1 MSYSLKSIVLCGLG
15 LLLFGCSTTPKVG
28 TPEATVKIQKK
39 IAEKKIEAAEE
50 IVKTI
55 PEWCNDMPV
64 SDVAIYACGVGNSSD
79 LNMARNRAMLDAKR
93 VLADMVNSEIVSR
106 MEDFLKS
113 TGTGNNE
120 QVKQASEIITK
131 NITAEASLVG
141 YRQTKAET
149 QNIES
154 KFQHYVLLEYPIGMA
169 NKALLAQIKEDEILS
184 TQTDADKAMAEL
196 EAEIEKRRNR

>member
-1 MSYSLKSIVLCGLG
+1 
-15 LLLFGCSTTPKVG
+15 
-28 TPEATVKIQKK
+28 
-39 IAEKKIEAAEE
+39 
-50 IVKTI
+50 
-55 PEWCNDMPV
+55 
-64 SDVAIYACGVGNSSD
+64 
-79 LNMARNRAMLDAKR
+79 
-93 VLADMVNSEIVSR
+93 MVDSEIVSR

-113 TGTGNNE
+113 TGTGSNE

-154 KFQHYVLLEYPIGMA
+154 KFQHYVLLEYPIGIA
-169 NKALLAQIKEDEILS
+169 NKALLAQIKGNEILS
-184 TQTDADKAMAEL
+184 TQADADKAMAEL